1 MIYHDVIQGSDEW
14 HVLRSTR
21 FTASNFPKLFAKENT
36 KTYQNLINEI
46 VFARLTGEVS
56 ESYQSEW
63 MRRGNEL
70 EAEAIEAY
78 ELETFNK
85 TTQIGFIELD
95 DWVGCSP
102 DSLVGDDGM
111 LQVKC
116 PKATTLMDYYGGGD
130 AYEQHY
136 IQVQGELYVA
146 NRKWSDLYIYHPKL
160 KPFCR
165 RIDRNEGAI
174 FDIRSMI
181 NKAIKIAEIQ
191 LKIVSKWQ

>member
-21 FTASNFPKLFAKENT
+21 FTASNFHKLFAKEST

-63 MRRGNEL
+63 MKRGNDL
-70 EAEAIEAY
+70 EADAIEAY

-85 TTQIGFIELD
+85 VTPVGFVELD
-95 DWVGCSP
+95 EWVGCSP
-102 DSLVGDDGM
+102 DGLIGKDAM

-116 PKATTLMDYYGGGD
+116 PKATTLMDYYGEEIPRE
-130 AYEQHY
+130 YMWQ
-136 IQVQGELYVA
+136 IQGELYVTD
-146 NRKWSDLYIYHPKL
+146 RKWSDYYVYHPHLRPIKATVL
-160 KPFCR
+160 Y
-165 RIDRNEGAI
+165 DNE
-174 FDIRSMI
+174 MI
-181 NKAIKIAEIQ
+181 NELRLKLETAIM
-191 LKIVSKWQ
+191 IVKSRIKRISKWQ